1 MGEADKLGPLTGKE
15 VVDATALP
23 PAVVKALAASA
34 KAPAKG
40 PEQKA
45 PAAAA
50 AKAPP
55 AKKS

>member
-1 MGEADKLGPLTGKE
+1 MPHP
-15 VVDATALP
+15 LP
-23 PAVVKALAASA
+23 PAALKALAAFA

-40 PEQKA
+40 PEGKA
-45 PAAAA
+45 PAKGPEAKTPAA